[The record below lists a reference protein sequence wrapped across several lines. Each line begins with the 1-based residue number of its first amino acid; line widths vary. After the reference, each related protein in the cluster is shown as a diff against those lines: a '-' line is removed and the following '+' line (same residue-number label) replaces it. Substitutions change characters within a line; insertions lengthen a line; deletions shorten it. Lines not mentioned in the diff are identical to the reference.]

1 MLEIKNLSKNYVS
14 KNKEVTNALV
24 NFNYNFPYKGLFC
37 ILGESGCGK
46 TTLLN
51 LIGGI
56 DKSDEG
62 DIIINGLDIKDLK
75 EKELDNYRSQKIGFI
90 FQDNNL
96 LDNLTLY
103 DNVSLSLALNSIK
116 GKERTKLV
124 DEYLDKVGLKDKKRK
139 LAKELSGGEKQRAT
153 IARALIKN
161 PSILLAD
168 EPTGSLDEEN
178 SLQVMNIL
186 KELSKRILVILVS
199 HDKELVN
206 KFADSILYMK
216 KGKLIG
222 TKTIN
227 HISGENEKVSS
238 KQNKRKYFS
247 FIDAIKLSFTNI
259 LSKKLSTILVAFTL
273 GLGIAGLGLVLAIKS
288 GFSNYLDNVEQETL
302 VRYPVTIEKSGL
314 ATDDLFSIL
323 NEDKGTFPDDE
334 LIHGVER
341 ANEYLVQN
349 NFSDEFMNYL
359 SNIDEKYK
367 NSIRVNESYSMNIL
381 YKNAVN
387 NEVEVYKTSG
397 NSYLS
402 SLANSSLWNTLPSN
416 SDNILEDY
424 DVISGKYP
432 ENKNEGILIVDTNNN
447 VPIDLLELLGSA
459 DLLNENNTLS
469 FDDIFNKTFKLID
482 YNDLYEKQFLS
493 LSESQVNA
501 IFLKRGYELY
511 NDGLEFSDLYGYI
524 NLLANINNFNEN
536 MNQEESNHLKEE
548 LEELLNFISLPKD
561 TSINIDEVDF
571 TNDDE
576 IFNFLTSLVT
586 RRYLDVYKE
595 KSSTEL
601 LEYFNDEAQG
611 CEIKIVGILRPK
623 KELAVPTFNTGLYIS
638 SKLEEDYKARNF
650 PEFVDENNNG
660 IIEEKE
666 DHRSSIAKSYESNL
680 FIRFDGTFNVCTRN
694 ILNDNEESNDILS
707 YIENR
712 QLYGL
717 DHSVQSITIYPRNFE
732 EKSAILNYIDKYNAN
747 KEKEN
752 QITYTDLTS
761 IVLDNVKT
769 LMDLISF
776 VLVILSAVSL
786 VVGLLLE
793 ALVTSL
799 SLREKRRDIGIL
811 RSLGARTKDVIN
823 IFLFESGITG
833 IASAIFGLLLVLI
846 SGLVINLNIS
856 CMFGLSSTPI
866 VNFSAGLILLILFV
880 AIVINLVASFIPII
894 VNAKKKPVEVIH
906 SN

>member
-24 NFNYNFPYKGLFC
+24 NFNYNFPDKGLFC

-247 FIDAIKLSFTNI
+247 FIDAIKLAFTNI

-367 NSIRVNESYSMNIL
+367 DSIRVNES
-381 YKNAVN
+381 
-387 NEVEVYKTSG
+387 
-397 NSYLS
+397 
-402 SLANSSLWNTLPSN
+402 
-416 SDNILEDY
+416 
-424 DVISGKYP
+424 
-432 ENKNEGILIVDTNNN
+432 
-447 VPIDLLELLGSA
+447 
-459 DLLNENNTLS
+459 
-469 FDDIFNKTFKLID
+469 
-482 YNDLYEKQFLS
+482 
-493 LSESQVNA
+493 
-501 IFLKRGYELY
+501 
-511 NDGLEFSDLYGYI
+511 
-524 NLLANINNFNEN
+524 
-536 MNQEESNHLKEE
+536 
-548 LEELLNFISLPKD
+548 
-561 TSINIDEVDF
+561 
-571 TNDDE
+571 
-576 IFNFLTSLVT
+576 
-586 RRYLDVYKE
+586 
-595 KSSTEL
+595 
-601 LEYFNDEAQG
+601 
-611 CEIKIVGILRPK
+611 
-623 KELAVPTFNTGLYIS
+623 
-638 SKLEEDYKARNF
+638 
-650 PEFVDENNNG
+650 
-660 IIEEKE
+660 
-666 DHRSSIAKSYESNL
+666 
-680 FIRFDGTFNVCTRN
+680 
-694 ILNDNEESNDILS
+694 
-707 YIENR
+707 
-712 QLYGL
+712 
-717 DHSVQSITIYPRNFE
+717 
-732 EKSAILNYIDKYNAN
+732 
-747 KEKEN
+747 
-752 QITYTDLTS
+752 
-761 IVLDNVKT
+761 
-769 LMDLISF
+769 
-776 VLVILSAVSL
+776 
-786 VVGLLLE
+786 
-793 ALVTSL
+793 
-799 SLREKRRDIGIL
+799 
-811 RSLGARTKDVIN
+811 
-823 IFLFESGITG
+823 
-833 IASAIFGLLLVLI
+833 
-846 SGLVINLNIS
+846 
-856 CMFGLSSTPI
+856 
-866 VNFSAGLILLILFV
+866 
-880 AIVINLVASFIPII
+880 
-894 VNAKKKPVEVIH
+894 
-906 SN
+906 